1 MGTND
6 MRYFTIILNIL
17 LNNTLLDNLL
27 ISNHI
32 QLSPRK
38 WRCLLKAED
47 VSSVLTKELPN

>member
-1 MGTND
+1 

-47 VSSVLTKELPN
+47 VSSVLTKE